1 MLDKAAILEQ
11 LRGVLDPEIGI
22 SIVDLNMVRD
32 IGINENGIVQVK
44 IALTVQHCPMA
55 KTLQADVEKA
65 VGKLDGVKSVN
76 VETTAMSKKE
86 LEELRV
92 KLQARA
98 TNSQTQSG
106 QNTSTAGPGIN
117 KLGKRGIRNI
127 IAIVSGK
134 GGVGK
139 SFVTSMLATE
149 LRRQGYEVG
158 VLDADLTGPSIAKV
172 FGLSGKPYK
181 AQNGLIVPAKSKTG
195 IKVMSI
201 NLVLDDPTMP
211 VIWRGPIVNSVIRQ
225 LYWDVDWGD
234 IHYLLV
240 DLPPGCVAS
249 GTQVFAN
256 PHPVPIELL
265 KPGDYVYSVEA
276 SIGPSGRYANSLS
289 ATVSRRRVSEV
300 VPQGEAEVFE
310 LKTKNRTIRATFNH
324 PILALDKARP
334 SGKRAYRYSLQWKRL
349 TELRPR
355 DIIAVAKKIPRYEK
369 GPYKLPDIDY
379 QGLKHLDLPAISSD
393 DFCRIIGYFMGDG
406 YVRFDPR
413 MNIHQVMFAEPRNG
427 KHREKYVHLLEKV
440 FLGAKVY
447 QGDSEFGVVSRRLAL
462 FFRELG
468 LNKSALV
475 KRVPEWVFHLPESQI
490 LAFIEGYC
498 DADGHRRKMK
508 LLIRRPGWMCF
519 ESPNCEL
526 VEGMRILALSVG
538 LRVSNLNS
546 RTRTLITPSRH
557 TYTKTFWGFEA
568 NSESRSNRIGAGL
581 IRGVGRQAVG
591 KALVNDYLGFERVS
605 KITHAGKSQVYD
617 LTVEDNHNFISDG
630 IIVHNTSDAPLT
642 IFQSLPVDGV
652 IVVSSPQDLA
662 AMIVAKAV
670 NMAKKMEAPIMGLVE
685 NMSYFQCPGCGEKI
699 EIFGQSNGSK
709 LATQLD
715 IPYLGGVPLD
725 PEIARLSDEG
735 RIEEYSSPVFE
746 NITAELRQKAVK
758 QVEQLTQGLPIAWSV
773 KPEHE

>member
-1 MLDKAAILEQ
+1 MLDKAVILEQ

-98 TNSQTQSG
+98 TNSQTHSG
-106 QNTSTAGPGIN
+106 QNISTAGPGIN

-149 LRRQGYEVG
+149 LRRKGYEVG

-181 AQNGLIVPAKSKTG
+181 APNGLIVPAKSKTG

-234 IHYLLV
+234 VHYLLV
-240 DLPPGCVAS
+240 DLPPG
-249 GTQVFAN
+249 T
-256 PHPVPIELL
+256 
-265 KPGDYVYSVEA
+265 
-276 SIGPSGRYANSLS
+276 
-289 ATVSRRRVSEV
+289 
-300 VPQGEAEVFE
+300 
-310 LKTKNRTIRATFNH
+310 
-324 PILALDKARP
+324 
-334 SGKRAYRYSLQWKRL
+334 
-349 TELRPR
+349 
-355 DIIAVAKKIPRYEK
+355 
-369 GPYKLPDIDY
+369 
-379 QGLKHLDLPAISSD
+379 SD
-393 DFCRIIGYFMGDG
+393 
-406 YVRFDPR
+406 
-413 MNIHQVMFAEPRNG
+413 
-427 KHREKYVHLLEKV
+427 
-440 FLGAKVY
+440 
-447 QGDSEFGVVSRRLAL
+447 
-462 FFRELG
+462 
-468 LNKSALV
+468 
-475 KRVPEWVFHLPESQI
+475 
-490 LAFIEGYC
+490 
-498 DADGHRRKMK
+498 
-508 LLIRRPGWMCF
+508 
-519 ESPNCEL
+519 SP
-526 VEGMRILALSVG
+526 
-538 LRVSNLNS
+538 
-546 RTRTLITPSRH
+546 
-557 TYTKTFWGFEA
+557 
-568 NSESRSNRIGAGL
+568 
-581 IRGVGRQAVG
+581 
-591 KALVNDYLGFERVS
+591 
-605 KITHAGKSQVYD
+605 
-617 LTVEDNHNFISDG
+617 LTV
-630 IIVHNTSDAPLT
+630 
-642 IFQSLPVDGV
+642 FQSLPVDGV

-685 NMSYFQCPGCGEKI
+685 NMSYFQCPGCGEKV
-699 EIFGQSNGSK
+699 EIFCQSNGSG
-709 LATQLD
+709 LAAQLD

-725 PEIARLSDEG
+725 PEIARLSDQG

-746 NITAELRQKAVK
+746 NITAELRQKAVR
-758 QVEQLTQGLPIAWSV
+758 QVEQLTQGLPIAWTV
-773 KPEHE
+773 EPQHK

>member
-1 MLDKAAILEQ
+1 MLDKAVILEQ

-98 TNSQTQSG
+98 TNSQTLSG

-134 GGVGK
+134 GGVGQ

-149 LRRQGYEVG
+149 LRRKGYEVG

-181 AQNGLIVPAKSKTG
+181 APNGLIVPAKSKTG

-234 IHYLLV
+234 LHYLLV

-249 GTQVFAN
+249 GSQVFAN

-265 KPGDYVYSVEA
+265 KPGDYVYSVDA

-300 VPQGEAEVFE
+300 VPQGEADVFE

-324 PILALDKARP
+324 PILALDKTRP
-334 SGKRAYRYSLQWKRL
+334 TGKRVYRYSLQWKRL

-355 DIIAVAKKIPRYEK
+355 DIIAVIKRIPRAEA
-369 GPYKLPDIDY
+369 GPYKLPTIEY
-379 QGLKHLDLPAISSD
+379 EGSNH
-393 DFCRIIGYFMGDG
+393 IG
-406 YVRFDPR
+406 
-413 MNIHQVMFAEPRNG
+413 
-427 KHREKYVHLLEKV
+427 
-440 FLGAKVY
+440 
-447 QGDSEFGVVSRRLAL
+447 
-462 FFRELG
+462 
-468 LNKSALV
+468 
-475 KRVPEWVFHLPESQI
+475 
-490 LAFIEGYC
+490 
-498 DADGHRRKMK
+498 
-508 LLIRRPGWMCF
+508 
-519 ESPNCEL
+519 
-526 VEGMRILALSVG
+526 
-538 LRVSNLNS
+538 
-546 RTRTLITPSRH
+546 
-557 TYTKTFWGFEA
+557 
-568 NSESRSNRIGAGL
+568 
-581 IRGVGRQAVG
+581 
-591 KALVNDYLGFERVS
+591 
-605 KITHAGKSQVYD
+605 
-617 LTVEDNHNFISDG
+617 
-630 IIVHNTSDAPLT
+630 
-642 IFQSLPVDGV
+642 
-652 IVVSSPQDLA
+652 
-662 AMIVAKAV
+662 
-670 NMAKKMEAPIMGLVE
+670 
-685 NMSYFQCPGCGEKI
+685 
-699 EIFGQSNGSK
+699 
-709 LATQLD
+709 
-715 IPYLGGVPLD
+715 
-725 PEIARLSDEG
+725 
-735 RIEEYSSPVFE
+735 
-746 NITAELRQKAVK
+746 
-758 QVEQLTQGLPIAWSV
+758 
-773 KPEHE
+773 

>member
-32 IGINENGIVQVK
+32 IGINEDGIVQVK

-234 IHYLLV
+234 VHYLLV
-240 DLPPGCVAS
+240 DLPPG
-249 GTQVFAN
+249 T
-256 PHPVPIELL
+256 
-265 KPGDYVYSVEA
+265 
-276 SIGPSGRYANSLS
+276 
-289 ATVSRRRVSEV
+289 
-300 VPQGEAEVFE
+300 
-310 LKTKNRTIRATFNH
+310 
-324 PILALDKARP
+324 
-334 SGKRAYRYSLQWKRL
+334 
-349 TELRPR
+349 
-355 DIIAVAKKIPRYEK
+355 
-369 GPYKLPDIDY
+369 
-379 QGLKHLDLPAISSD
+379 SD
-393 DFCRIIGYFMGDG
+393 
-406 YVRFDPR
+406 
-413 MNIHQVMFAEPRNG
+413 
-427 KHREKYVHLLEKV
+427 
-440 FLGAKVY
+440 
-447 QGDSEFGVVSRRLAL
+447 
-462 FFRELG
+462 
-468 LNKSALV
+468 
-475 KRVPEWVFHLPESQI
+475 
-490 LAFIEGYC
+490 
-498 DADGHRRKMK
+498 
-508 LLIRRPGWMCF
+508 
-519 ESPNCEL
+519 SP
-526 VEGMRILALSVG
+526 
-538 LRVSNLNS
+538 
-546 RTRTLITPSRH
+546 
-557 TYTKTFWGFEA
+557 
-568 NSESRSNRIGAGL
+568 
-581 IRGVGRQAVG
+581 
-591 KALVNDYLGFERVS
+591 
-605 KITHAGKSQVYD
+605 
-617 LTVEDNHNFISDG
+617 LTV
-630 IIVHNTSDAPLT
+630 
-642 IFQSLPVDGV
+642 FQSLPVDGV

-709 LATQLD
+709 LAAQLD

-725 PEIARLSDEG
+725 PEIARLSDQG

-746 NITAELRQKAVK
+746 NIAAELRQKAVR
-758 QVEQLTQGLPIAWSV
+758 QVEQLTQGLPIAWTV
-773 KPEHE
+773 EPQHK